1 MDIGVNIM
9 ISNKIIAYGNIVNG
23 ELLNQNLIF
32 TAKQPNS
39 TIAMNAVGNAPT
51 VALYAS
57 YDGFSWMPFIVGKTT
72 LTLPNAGDSV
82 YIRAVSTNERMG
94 RDINNYN
101 SFSINGKVAASGNI
115 QSLLGTAE
123 ITAYYCFYGLFY
135 NCTSLTQAPALPATT
150 LAYDCYGSMF
160 KGCSSLTKAPELPA
174 MTLAT
179 YCYSNM
185 FKGCSSL
192 TKAPEL
198 PAMTLANSC
207 YYGMFEGCIS
217 LNRAPEL
224 PAMTLDRYCYSNMFK
239 GCSSLT
245 QAPELP
251 AETLAIYC
259 YSNMFNGCSSLTQAP
274 ELPAMTL
281 AANCY
286 SYMFNG
292 CKQINEIKTAQ
303 TSFENC
309 NNWLSNVSK
318 TGTFYCPS
326 ILGTNDTIKRGSS
339 ACPDGW
345 NVVNI

>member
-1 MDIGVNIM
+1 M
-9 ISNKIIAYGNIVNG
+9 ISNKIIAYGNVVNG
-23 ELLNQNLIF
+23 ELFNQNLIF

-135 NCTSLTQAPALPATT
+135 NCTSLTQAPELPATT
-150 LAYDCYGSMF
+150 LAGNCYRNMF
-160 KGCSSLTKAPELPA
+160 YGCTSLSQAPALPA
-174 MTLAT
+174 TKLADH
-179 YCYSNM
+179 CYAYM
-185 FKGCSSL
+185 F
-192 TKAPEL
+192 
-198 PAMTLANSC
+198 
-207 YYGMFEGCIS
+207 Y
-217 LNRAPEL
+217 
-224 PAMTLDRYCYSNMFK
+224 

-259 YSNMFNGCSSLTQAP
+259 YSNMFQGCTSLTKAPELPATTLANYCYYGMFYRCSSLTQAP
-274 ELPAMTL
+274 ELPAITL
-281 AANCY
+281 ATNCY

-309 NNWLSNVSK
+309 NNWLSSVSK

-326 ILGTNDTIKRGSS
+326 ILGTNDTIERGKS
-339 ACPDGW
+339 ACPNGW
-345 NVVNI
+345 NVVNV